1 MILSIGYRSCSDIG
15 VFCFVYHII
24 TVCHVLNVSC
34 HSTKELVVKL
44 YLCVSFNFYHY
55 KWFLLLLMV
64 IIWDFLL
71 LLMFV
76 IYFLLFLM
84 LIIWD
89 FLLLLML
96 IIWDFLL
103 VLMLIIWDFL
113 LLLMFFI
120 WDFYSLSCSL
130 YEIVYLIFVWCDF
143 LIKRAHWKIILCLIC
158 DLWKRER
165 KKYGR
170 TVHTLTMKSSSDR
183 SFPAFISLSFISF
196 SGVELTCCH
205 K

>member
-1 MILSIGYRSCSDIG
+1 MR
-15 VFCFVYHII
+15 
-24 TVCHVLNVSC
+24 
-34 HSTKELVVKL
+34 
-44 YLCVSFNFYHY
+44 
-55 KWFLLLLMV
+55 FLLLFML

-71 LLMFV
+71 LLML
-76 IYFLLFLM
+76 INWDFLLLLMLIICDFLLLLM

-103 VLMLIIWDFL
+103 LLMLFIWDFYSFSCSL
-113 LLLMFFI
+113 YEV
-120 WDFYSLSCSL
+120 FYSLSCSL
-130 YEIVYLIFVWCDF
+130 YEIFYLIFVWCDF

-183 SFPAFISLSFISF
+183 PFPAFISLSFIFF
-196 SGVELTCCH
+196 SRVELTCCH